1 MNERKIVKQLF
12 LEAGKVRNTH
22 ALRGEVKFE
31 CYLDGEKP
39 LRGIRHLYL
48 SPKGEKSF
56 EIRSVRVQGDVLL
69 VKFDGVDSVEAASL
83 LKGKT
88 MYASREELDPDGTLV
103 FFADLI
109 GLPLIEEGEG
119 TVYGTIRDVGSRGA
133 GELFTVLLPDGRE
146 MYFPVVKE
154 WIVSMDAENGV
165 FVHAPKGIFD

>member
-1 MNERKIVKQLF
+1 MNARKTVKQLF

-39 LRGIRHLYL
+39 LKNVRRLYL

-69 VKFDGVDSVEAASL
+69 VQFDGVDTVEAASL

-88 MYASREELDPDGTLV
+88 LYAAREELDPDGKLV

-109 GLPLIEEGEG
+109 GLPLVEEKTGS
-119 TVYGTIRDVGSRGA
+119 VYGTIREVGSRGA

-154 WIVSMDAENGV
+154 WIVSMDAEKGV
-165 FVHAPKGIFD
+165 FVHAPEGIFD

>member
-1 MNERKIVKQLF
+1 MRKLF

-39 LRGIRHLYL
+39 LKGIRHLYL
-48 SPKGEKSF
+48 TESREKPF
-56 EIRSVRVQGDVLL
+56 EIRSVRVQGDVFLIA
-69 VKFDGVDSVEAASL
+69 FEGIDTVEQASL

-88 MYASREELDPDGTLV
+88 MYASREELDPDGKLI

-109 GLPLIEEGEG
+109 GLPLIEDGAG
-119 TVYGTIRDVGSRGA
+119 TVYGTIREVGSRGA

-154 WIVSMDAENGV
+154 WIVSMDTEKGV
-165 FVHAPKGIFD
+165 FVHAPEGIFD

>member
-1 MNERKIVKQLF
+1 MRKLF

-39 LRGIRHLYL
+39 LKGIRYLYL
-48 SPKGEKSF
+48 TPDGEKPF

-69 VKFDGVDSVEAASL
+69 VLFEGIDSVEKASL

-88 MYASREELDPDGTLV
+88 LYASREELDPDGTRIY
-103 FFADLI
+103 FADLI
-109 GLPLIEEGEG
+109 GVPLIEAGTD

-154 WIVSMDAENGV
+154 WIVSMDAEKGV
-165 FVHAPKGIFD
+165 FVHAPEGIFD

>member
-1 MNERKIVKQLF
+1 MRNLF

-39 LRGIRHLYL
+39 LKGIRHLYL
-48 SPKGEKSF
+48 TPKGEKPF

-69 VKFDGVDSVEAASL
+69 VHFDGVDSVEEATL

-88 MYASREELDPDGTLV
+88 MFASREELDPEGKLV

-109 GLPLIEEGEG
+109 GLPLIEEGTG
-119 TVYGTIRDVGSRGA
+119 NVYGTIRQVGSRGA

-154 WIVSMDAENGV
+154 WIVSMDAEKGV
-165 FVHAPKGIFD
+165 FVHAPEGIFD